1 MEESDLFSFPVLLL
15 SLAVVADI
23 TTWSDRSLAHMAG
36 LDENKPAVDEEF
48 DKLKVQNTN
57 EFSNFNWEIQ

>member
-1 MEESDLFSFPVLLL
+1 
-15 SLAVVADI
+15 
-23 TTWSDRSLAHMAG
+23 MAG

-57 EFSNFNWEIQ
+57 EFSNFN